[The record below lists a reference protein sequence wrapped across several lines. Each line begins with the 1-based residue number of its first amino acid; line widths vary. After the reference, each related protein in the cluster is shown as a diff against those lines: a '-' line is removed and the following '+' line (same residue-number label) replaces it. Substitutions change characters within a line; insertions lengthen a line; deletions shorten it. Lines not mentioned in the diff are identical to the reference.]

1 MLANPSVHPRKLGG
15 FALGSLMKTLG
26 FRRTPGLSDREECAI
41 VIDELIPENVA
52 SQEWKPVRDAVAV
65 HDRAAL
71 KSVIAMPI
79 TEITST
85 VE

>member
-1 MLANPSVHPRKLGG
+1 M
-15 FALGSLMKTLG
+15 
-26 FRRTPGLSDREECAI
+26 
-41 VIDELIPENVA
+41 IDELIPENVA